1 MALLMANAVMFLIKV
16 RRVEPPGHRK
26 DIRATERLH
35 HAHITSAA
43 PACLQQVHPLPLP
56 LLFILMT
63 IQCHP
68 SQASLLTP
76 SPPARPAPGYS
87 MHRTPLQGLYLCGAG
102 GSTHNPTHCFFS
114 LLWRVCIALQLLLLL
129 CNAHLCMCTPW
140 WRSAGGRRPQLRFG
154 RAERQGQEHAGLIAS
169 HAPLCATAAS
179 RQNYRLPQPLPS
191 CASAVQNKIQTFS
204 IFSHQ
209 AINLF
214 VYFIFCNTSDNV
226 LNCCALA
233 PPSHHH
239 TPRGKKLANRS
250 H

>member
-1 MALLMANAVMFLIKV
+1 MANAVIFLIKV

-169 HAPLCATAAS
+169 HAPLCATAVL

-191 CASAVQNKIQTFS
+191 FKIKYKTSPLRICLFISYFATHRTRISVVVPSPLRRTITPHAEKNGEPQSLTTGSCA
-204 IFSHQ
+204 
-209 AINLF
+209 
-214 VYFIFCNTSDNV
+214 
-226 LNCCALA
+226 
-233 PPSHHH
+233 P
-239 TPRGKKLANRS
+239 TP
-250 H
+250 